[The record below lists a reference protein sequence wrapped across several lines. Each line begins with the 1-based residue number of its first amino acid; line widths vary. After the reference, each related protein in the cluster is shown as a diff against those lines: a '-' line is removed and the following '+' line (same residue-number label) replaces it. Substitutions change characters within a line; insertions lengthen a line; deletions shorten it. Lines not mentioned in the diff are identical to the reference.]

1 MLPSVL
7 GLTQFAHVDLHLCRL
22 SSFLYE
28 VLASGLPVIS
38 PPSHFAQ
45 VTLPPIL
52 IRTRNII
59 FEACLF
65 WFIA

>member
-28 VLASGLPVIS
+28 VLAMRVTG
-38 PPSHFAQ
+38 HFASKSFRPGYFAPY
-45 VTLPPIL
+45 L
-52 IRTRNII
+52 RTRKII

-65 WFIA
+65 WFMA